1 MLSTNSEDIVEI
13 KRVGSSIEELMEN
26 NEPIKLNVK
35 HRRLIFILMGLV
47 YCFSSSDG
55 GIIPQ
60 QNKNIQ
66 YNFEDKGEARVGL
79 FSSIDYVGRIMG
91 AGVMS
96 VLIDRLDRQIFFSGC
111 CILKAITLFV
121 STITE
126 NYYINLISRLI
137 SGIPQTLLT
146 CYGTIWTDQFGRRK
160 RRLWNNMD
168 RSIWSKKKEI
178 INVITFS
185 TFFFIGNNSWIWYR
199 NDL

>member
-1 MLSTNSEDIVEI
+1 MEESDTNTNSEDIVEI

-79 FSSIDYVGRIMG
+79 FSSIDYVGRIM
-91 AGVMS
+91 
-96 VLIDRLDRQIFFSGC
+96 
-111 CILKAITLFV
+111 
-121 STITE
+121 
-126 NYYINLISRLI
+126 
-137 SGIPQTLLT
+137 
-146 CYGTIWTDQFGRRK
+146 
-160 RRLWNNMD
+160 
-168 RSIWSKKKEI
+168 
-178 INVITFS
+178 
-185 TFFFIGNNSWIWYR
+185 
-199 NDL
+199 

>member
-1 MLSTNSEDIVEI
+1 MEESDTNTNSEDIVEI

-121 STITE
+121 STITG
-126 NYYINLISRLI
+126 NYYINLISRLV

-146 CYGTIWTDQFGRRK
+146 SYGTIWTDQFGRRK
-160 RRLWNNMD
+160 RR
-168 RSIWSKKKEI
+168 
-178 INVITFS
+178 
-185 TFFFIGNNSWIWYR
+185 
-199 NDL
+199 